1 MNESRGTRTD
11 AVAPVVILASHPN
24 HEPSTKYQV
33 KRRKSWPLRLTARAV
48 ETLVRLRFVRTL
60 RRRRCGVRW
69 QLGKPNSHGADAE
82 HAATPGSPPER
93 PPRAPPRDRMNA
105 VTDWRSP
112 ARGAAAAATPF
123 CVTSAV
129 QTQLCDMLYALR
141 GRDHVHAGAHANV
154 CTKEWTVD

>member
-1 MNESRGTRTD
+1 MQWKLSFGYVLYGPSDGD
-11 AVAPVVILASHPN
+11 AVECGGSWVSRIATSPT
-24 HEPSTKYQV
+24 PST
-33 KRRKSWPLRLTARAV
+33 PLRPD
-48 ETLVRLRFVRTL
+48 LR
-60 RRRRCGVRW
+60 
-69 QLGKPNSHGADAE
+69 QS
-82 HAATPGSPPER
+82 R